1 MTKTHRV
8 ARKLIFCI
16 ELIDGNKVPCKRLT
30 MQIPAIML

>member
-16 ELIDGNKVPCKRLT
+16 ELIDGNKVPYKRLT
-30 MQIPAIML
+30 MQMPVVML